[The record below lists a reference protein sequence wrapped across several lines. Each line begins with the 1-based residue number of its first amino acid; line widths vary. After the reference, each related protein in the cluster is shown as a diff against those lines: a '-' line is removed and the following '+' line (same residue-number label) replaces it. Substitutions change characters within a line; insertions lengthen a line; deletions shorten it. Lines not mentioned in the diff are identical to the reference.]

1 MHQLTLEEKNKMSA
15 DNAERFMGVYPEY
28 FGCPYNSTLLLA
40 HLETQI
46 GTEYPYKLE
55 NYVAAWEYLSE
66 LGVLQLRPAAPPS
79 DAELAH
85 QAEQAKQEQVRQNHR
100 NHVESER
107 RAGDAAQRAAEKN
120 MPLHVL
126 AGLVGQSNAQLRAQR
141 SIAART
147 QDDRESNRLT
157 PQELDFRAQARHTV
171 MLAHPTLNRNSLQ
184 FSQLVATELAK
195 LTGESN
201 GQ

>member
-1 MHQLTLEEKNKMSA
+1 MRQLTQQEVSDISA
-15 DNAERFMGVYPEY
+15 DNATRFVGVYPEY
-28 FGCPYNSTLLLA
+28 YPSEYNSTLMMA

-46 GTEYPYKLE
+46 GTRYPYSLE
-55 NYVAAWEYLSE
+55 NYVAAYEYLKD
-66 LGVLQLRPAAPPS
+66 VLQLRPTAPPS
-79 DAELAH
+79 DADIAALT
-85 QAEQAKQEQVRQNHR
+85 EQQKQEQVRADYQR
-100 NHVESER
+100 GIVAQRESQ
-107 RAGDAAQRAAEKN
+107 AAQQRTAEKN
-120 MPLHVL
+120 IPLQVL
-126 AGLVGQSNAQLRAQR
+126 AGRVGVQNAALRAQR

-157 PQELDFRAQARHTV
+157 PQELDARAQARHTV
-171 MLAHPTLNRNSLQ
+171 MLAHPGLNRNSLQ